1 MKRLMQS
8 EKREFV
14 VVEISLFTMVIFFLK
29 IMIETILGFMFWKFM
44 QAWWKKRYEKK
55 WEELWGESDPKSDP

>member
-14 VVEISLFTMVIFFLK
+14 VVEVSLLTMVMFFFK
-29 IMIETILGFMFWKFM
+29 IMIETILGFVFWKFM
-44 QAWWKKRYEKK
+44 QAWWKKRYQKK
-55 WEELWGESDPKSDP
+55 WEELWGESDP